1 MVRRTAT
8 NVSLKEES
16 MRNGPLATTARLSPT
31 RPKGLAAGAGMT
43 DRTAASSI
51 AVASGAKPPWPDT
64 SALDESSDFAALGLV
79 PFLKWPG
86 GKRWFV
92 CHHSDL
98 LPSEYGTYV
107 EPFLGAGA
115 VYFHLKPKRALLGD
129 VNADLIETYR
139 AIKDNWQALE
149 SSLRYRQRRHREDP
163 DAYYYWLRS
172 KVPDELVQRASRLI
186 YLNRTCFNGIYR
198 VNRQGEFNVPR
209 GSKDKVVIETDDF
222 KSMSRVLAGAELLVG
237 DFEALIDRANSDDFV
252 FCDPPYIVRH
262 NYNGFRKYNEVLFSW
277 ADQERLGQ
285 ALTRAALRGVKVVC
299 TNANHKSVR
308 DLYDGT
314 LFERQVVS
322 RYSRISANNIGRSHF
337 EELII
342 RANV

>member
-1 MVRRTAT
+1 
-8 NVSLKEES
+8 
-16 MRNGPLATTARLSPT
+16 
-31 RPKGLAAGAGMT
+31 MT
-43 DRTAASSI
+43 DRSAAWSI
-51 AVASGAKPPWPDT
+51 KTEPGANPPGPATPALVEGADVATP
-64 SALDESSDFAALGLV
+64 GLV

-92 CHHSDL
+92 CNHANL
-98 LPSEYGTYV
+98 LPSEYGIYV

-115 VYFHLKPKRALLGD
+115 VYFHLRPTRALLGD
-129 VNADLIETYR
+129 VNADLVETYR
-139 AIKDNWQALE
+139 AIRDDWQALE

-163 DAYYYWLRS
+163 DAYYYWLRAKKPS
-172 KVPDELVQRASRLI
+172 ELVRRASRLI

-198 VNRQGEFNVPR
+198 VNREGDFNVPR

-222 KSMSRVLAGAELLVG
+222 EAMSKVLAGAELMSG
-237 DFEALIDRANSDDFV
+237 DFEALIDRANSGDFA
-252 FCDPPYIVRH
+252 FCDPPYTVRH

-277 ADQERLGQ
+277 ADQERLAQ

-299 TNANHKSVR
+299 TNANHQSVR
-308 DLYDGT
+308 ELYDSA
-314 LFERQVVS
+314 LFERRVVS
-322 RYSRISANNIGRSHF
+322 RYSRISADNTGRSHF

>member
-1 MVRRTAT
+1 
-8 NVSLKEES
+8 
-16 MRNGPLATTARLSPT
+16 
-31 RPKGLAAGAGMT
+31 MT
-43 DRTAASSI
+43 DRPTTWSI
-51 AVASGAKPPWPDT
+51 KTEPGANPPGPATPALVEGADVATP
-64 SALDESSDFAALGLV
+64 GLV

-92 CHHSDL
+92 CNHANL
-98 LPSEYGTYV
+98 LPSEYGIYV

-115 VYFHLKPKRALLGD
+115 VYFHLRPTRALLGD
-129 VNADLIETYR
+129 ANADLVETYR
-139 AIKDNWQALE
+139 AIRDDWQALE

-163 DAYYYWLRS
+163 DAYYYWLRAKKPS
-172 KVPDELVQRASRLI
+172 ELVQRASRLI

-198 VNRQGEFNVPR
+198 VNREGDFNVPR

-222 KSMSRVLAGAELLVG
+222 EAMSKVLAGAELMSG
-237 DFEALIDRANSDDFV
+237 DFEALIDRANGGDFV
-252 FCDPPYIVRH
+252 FCDPPYTVRH

-277 ADQERLGQ
+277 ADQERLAQ

-299 TNANHKSVR
+299 TNANHQSVR
-308 DLYDGT
+308 ELYDSA
-314 LFERQVVS
+314 LFERRVVS
-322 RYSRISANNIGRSHF
+322 RYSRISADNTGRSHF

>member
-1 MVRRTAT
+1 M
-8 NVSLKEES
+8 S
-16 MRNGPLATTARLSPT
+16 
-31 RPKGLAAGAGMT
+31 GMT
-43 DRTAASSI
+43 DPAAAWSI
-51 AVASGAKPPWPDT
+51 EVAPTVKAPWPAA
-64 SALDESSDFAALGLV
+64 SALDKSSNAATPELV

-92 CHHSDL
+92 CNHADL

-115 VYFHLKPKRALLGD
+115 VYFHIKPTQALLGD
-129 VNADLIETYR
+129 VNSDLVETYR
-139 AIKDNWQALE
+139 VIKYNWQALE

-163 DAYYYWLRS
+163 DAYYYWLRANIPG
-172 KVPDELVQRASRLI
+172 KLVQRASRLI

-222 KSMSRVLAGAELLVG
+222 ESMSKVLASAELVAG
-237 DFEALIDRANSDDFV
+237 DFEALVDRANSGDFV
-252 FCDPPYIVRH
+252 FCDPPYTVRH

-277 ADQERLGQ
+277 ADQERLAQ

-299 TNANHKSVR
+299 TNANHRSVR
-308 DLYDGT
+308 NLYDST
-314 LFERQVVS
+314 LFEHRAVS
-322 RYSRISANNIGRSHF
+322 RYSRISAGNAGRSCF

-342 RANV
+342 RANI

>member
-1 MVRRTAT
+1 MA
-8 NVSLKEES
+8 
-16 MRNGPLATTARLSPT
+16 
-31 RPKGLAAGAGMT
+31 
-43 DRTAASSI
+43 DRTAAGSI
-51 AVASGAKPPWPDT
+51 EGASGVKPIGHAT
-64 SALDESSDFAALGLV
+64 SALEEKTDVSPLRLV
-79 PFLKWPG
+79 PFLKWAG

-92 CHHSDL
+92 WNHADL

-115 VYFHLKPKRALLGD
+115 VYFHLKPTRALLGD
-129 VNADLIETYR
+129 FNADLVETYR
-139 AIKDNWQALE
+139 AIKDDWQALE

-163 DAYYYWLRS
+163 DTYYYWLRA
-172 KVPDELVQRASRLI
+172 KVPSELVQRASRLI

-222 KSMSRVLAGAELLVG
+222 ESMSKVLAGAELVAG
-237 DFEALIDRANSDDFV
+237 DFEALIDRANSGDFA
-252 FCDPPYIVRH
+252 FCDPPYTVRH

-277 ADQERLGQ
+277 ADQERLAQ

-299 TNANHKSVR
+299 TNANHESVR
-308 DLYDGT
+308 ELYGNA
-314 LFERQVVS
+314 LFERRVVS
-322 RYSRISANNIGRSHF
+322 RYSRISADKIGRSHF